1 MSTPAPDQDFNPFSA
16 PAVAAKVAPNQPGY
30 HLPQYSIVRLGLQ
43 LIYYSFVG
51 IALLMILIVAVT
63 FVSFQIAAPGRG
75 PMWGGMFGVM
85 TMMGLGI
92 FAAGIVSFT
101 GFCMCGACPNPNEK
115 TLAFTS
121 IFCFL
126 LYFGASIFGE
136 VPLTMSRGAAGA
148 ILSAALQIIGGLAS
162 IACSITFC
170 LLLKRIGK
178 NISSRSMERS
188 AQSAMIWFCIL
199 IAGTVVF
206 AFGAGVFAAVNA
218 NGANPPTGFE
228 LGGILFAL
236 GFFIVGLGTFFKY
249 LAMLRSGIKELNP
262 NRNV

>member
-30 HLPQYSIVRLGLQ
+30 HLSQYGTIRLGLQ
-43 LIYYSFVG
+43 LIYYSIAG
-51 IALLMILIVAVT
+51 IALLMILILAIT
-63 FVSFQIAAPGRG
+63 FVGG
-75 PMWGGMFGVM
+75 PFLGGMLGVM
-85 TMMGLGI
+85 ASGLLIFSGGI
-92 FAAGIVSFT
+92 ALFI

-121 IFCFL
+121 ILCFL
-126 LYFGASIFGE
+126 LYFGAAIFGG
-136 VPLTMSRGAAGA
+136 VPIQMSGGATVA
-148 ILSAALQIIGGLAS
+148 ILSAAIQIIGGLAS

-178 NISSRSMERS
+178 NISSQLMEKS

>member
-30 HLPQYSIVRLGLQ
+30 HLPQYGTVRLGLQ
-43 LIYYSFVG
+43 LIYYSIAG
-51 IALLMILIVAVT
+51 IALLMILILAIT
-63 FVSFQIAAPGRG
+63 FVGG
-75 PMWGGMFGVM
+75 PFLGGMLGVM
-85 TMMGLGI
+85 ASGLLIFSGGI
-92 FAAGIVSFT
+92 ALFT

>member
-30 HLPQYSIVRLGLQ
+30 HLPQYGTVRLGLQ
-43 LIYYSFVG
+43 LIYYSIAG
-51 IALLMILIVAVT
+51 IALLMILILAIT
-63 FVSFQIAAPGRG
+63 FVGG
-75 PMWGGMFGVM
+75 PFLGGMLGVM
-85 TMMGLGI
+85 ASGLLIYSGGI
-92 FAAGIVSFT
+92 ALFI

-148 ILSAALQIIGGLAS
+148 ILSAAMQMIGGLAGLAS
-162 IACSITFC
+162 SITFC

-178 NISSRSMERS
+178 NISSPLMEKS
-188 AQSAMIWFCIL
+188 AQSAMIWFSVL
-199 IAGTVVF
+199 VGGVVVF
-206 AFGAGVFAAVNA
+206 AFGAGAFAADNT
-218 NGANPPTGFE
+218 NGTSIISGSFE
-228 LGGILFAL
+228 LFGFLFAVA
-236 GFFIVGLGTFFKY
+236 FFFVGLGTFFKY